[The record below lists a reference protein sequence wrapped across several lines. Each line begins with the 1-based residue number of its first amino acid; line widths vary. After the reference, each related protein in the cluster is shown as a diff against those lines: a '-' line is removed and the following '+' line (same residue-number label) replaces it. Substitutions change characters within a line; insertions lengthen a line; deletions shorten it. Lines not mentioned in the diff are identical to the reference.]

1 MFVNGIL
8 MFALPA
14 ATTIAQAPPNLQVRA
29 SPSSATGCGDI
40 IPPSG
45 LPTAYPGSLQPQD
58 VETENQIRNTLGH
71 YPLAIDGKNFDAL
84 DLIFTEDAVANYS
97 APLNVL
103 TGLSQI
109 QLVLQKTLEPVLSQH
124 AYSSQVIEIED
135 GGETAKSVTY
145 FTASQFGTGN
155 KTGKV
160 RCIILTLRGLNMELR
175 ALVQSLSFSLVEQH
189 AKSSACS

>member
-1 MFVNGIL
+1 MPKMFVGGIL
-8 MFALPA
+8 MLALLA
-14 ATTIAQAPPNLQVRA
+14 ATTVAQAPPHVQVRA
-29 SPSSATGCGDI
+29 SPSNATGCGNI

-45 LPTAYPGSLQPQD
+45 LPTSFPGSLQPQD

-84 DLIFTEDAVANYS
+84 NLVFTEDAVANYS

-103 TGLSQI
+103 VGLSQI
-109 QLVLQKTLEPVLSQH
+109 QLVLQKSLAPVLSQH
-124 AYSSQVIEIED
+124 AFSSQVIEIEE
-135 GGETAKSVTY
+135 GGETAKTVTY

-160 RCIILTLRGLNMELR
+160 GQT
-175 ALVQSLSFSLVEQH
+175 
-189 AKSSACS
+189 AKSSTSLD